1 VAQCNYNESMGKKF
15 TRVVSCNTTALCRIL
30 GAIHGRY
37 GIKKARVVIVRRAVD
52 VWESGHTGVIN
63 TIVPEMGVSH
73 HAPDVKTILHD
84 LDIVSMAAKG
94 SHNLYHMHFA
104 IIEPKVPLQKE
115 DVVSALREAPRIV
128 FVKGAD
134 GVEGLNAIF
143 EIARDVSRSRG
154 DLYEIPVWEDGIM
167 VLDGEI
173 FLMWATPNES
183 NVIPENIGAIRALT
197 GQERDWAKSV
207 DATDRSLGGVKELY

>member
-1 VAQCNYNESMGKKF
+1 
-15 TRVVSCNTTALCRIL
+15 
-30 GAIHGRY
+30 
-37 GIKKARVVIVRRAVD
+37 
-52 VWESGHTGVIN
+52 
-63 TIVPEMGVSH
+63 MGVSH

-104 IIEPKVPLQKE
+104 IVEPRTPLKKE
-115 DVVSALREAPRIV
+115 DVISALSEAPRIV

-173 FLMWATPNES
+173 YLMWATPNES
-183 NVIPENIGAIRALT
+183 NVIPENIDAIRALT
-197 GQERDWAKSV
+197 GLERDWAKSV
-207 DATDRSLGGVKELY
+207 DATDRSLGVVRALY